1 MDRCFQRKGTTNPGK
16 KVLLSAVGSRASS
29 WLKCCGG
36 VGVYWGACKGELTC
50 WCVVVDGLTKCVCY
64 AGRSLQWMLCYFR
77 QPWPARGC
85 VCARTRACVRVRVR
99 VRVRACVCLYMR
111 VCMCAYLR
119 CCCSN
124 DAPPAHTFTHEPPA
138 TASLQHNSQLLHRGK
153 RGRGSLLRCRR
164 LRYCACLSLA

>member
-64 AGRSLQWMLCYFR
+64 AGRSLQWMSCYFR

-85 VCARTRACVRVRVR
+85 VCVCARA
-99 VRVRACVCLYMR
+99 RVRACVR
-111 VCMCAYLR
+111 A
-119 CCCSN
+119 
-124 DAPPAHTFTHEPPA
+124 
-138 TASLQHNSQLLHRGK
+138 
-153 RGRGSLLRCRR
+153 
-164 LRYCACLSLA
+164 CACLYVSACVRACIPSTCARDRRRARTHTRARMHSITLTHTPTGNLCT